1 LNFVVVVVV
10 VKTMMGSSVFS
21 SSLLLLLLLALLS
34 VVQAEVH
41 FDSNLTIGRNTLSG
55 AAPLIIANGGTSGLY
70 PDQTAFAYQD
80 ALNTSSQPLALLCD
94 LQLTKDNLGICRTGL
109 NLTTSTFSTNYNVSS
124 TYIVNGVPTH
134 GYFSVD
140 YMQADLLNP
149 NFTTAIQPN
158 LARSPFFDQ
167 VFPLLS
173 PDTVGRVHLSS
184 PTTFWLNVE
193 VLAQQ
198 FDPPQTKLSAISIAE
213 TWMSDIQF
221 NSCWRK
227 KHLLVA
233 DLGQFIVVVVV
244 GVLMLMPR
252 VI

>member
-1 LNFVVVVVV
+1 
-10 VKTMMGSSVFS
+10 MGSSVFS

>member
-1 LNFVVVVVV
+1 MFFVQESTLQRVVFKKIHHSIFDLCFITSCMFLVPDGCLY
-10 VKTMMGSSVFS
+10 TIVF
-21 SSLLLLLLLALLS
+21 A
-34 VVQAEVH
+34 
-41 FDSNLTIGRNTLSG
+41 
-55 AAPLIIANGGTSGLY
+55 
-70 PDQTAFAYQD
+70 
-80 ALNTSSQPLALLCD
+80 
-94 LQLTKDNLGICRTGL
+94 
-109 NLTTSTFSTNYNVSS
+109 
-124 TYIVNGVPTH
+124 
-134 GYFSVD
+134 
-140 YMQADLLNP
+140 
-149 NFTTAIQPN
+149 AIQPN